1 LAAFKNI
8 LLSGYIQGIE
18 QQFHAKDDGEEKRRW
33 RRVEIME
40 KRRDN
45 GEEKEMGDHSKRRT
59 DLLAWMAR
67 VTLSLSLPMILFRM
81 QNC

>member
-1 LAAFKNI
+1 
-8 LLSGYIQGIE
+8 
-18 QQFHAKDDGEEKRRW
+18 
-33 RRVEIME
+33 ME
-40 KRRDN
+40 KRRDY
-45 GEEKEMGDHSKRRT
+45 GEEKEMGDHSKRRM